1 MRATI
6 GIIALLLAA
15 SLQAQDRPTLDTS
28 AVVTVDS
35 ASASELHSRARRW
48 FADAFR
54 DAQEV
59 IQVDDAAA
67 GVLMGKGV
75 ARFNE
80 SGIIRFTVTIESKD
94 GRYRYEVKDVRH
106 EGVGGTYVNGVYI
119 KYPSLGPMYDC
130 DRCSDLQAKEGTK
143 KNEKDRKACVE
154 SIVPTIHGAIDPLV
168 RSIRTSMQAADKSDW

>member
-1 MRATI
+1 MRTTI
-6 GIIALLLAA
+6 GIAA
-15 SLQAQDRPTLDTS
+15 MLMAAYLQAQDRPTFDTS

-75 ARFNE
+75 SRHNE
-80 SGIIRFTVTIESKD
+80 RGILRFTVTIESRE
-94 GRYRYEVKDVRH
+94 GRYRYEIKDVRH
-106 EGVGGTYVNGVYI
+106 EGVGGTYINGTYI
-119 KYPSLGPMYDC
+119 HFPSMGALYDC
-130 DRCSDLQAKEGTK
+130 DRCTDYEVKEGSK
-143 KNEKDRKACVE
+143 RDQKNRDLCTER
-154 SIVPTIHGAIDPLV
+154 IVPDVHGAIDPLI